1 MQTQFLKEQCHILRI
16 RAGMLLRIAKL
27 ESVGPTLSSLES
39 KMASS
44 LEGTHGWKRDNYGRK
59 RKDQDN
65 ESRRKSWG
73 SQRKRIYLVNNIFEP
88 WRNAKIE
95 AGYSHCSNSEFAA
108 HLLSLEYRQR

>member
-1 MQTQFLKEQCHILRI
+1 
-16 RAGMLLRIAKL
+16 MLLRIAKL

-44 LEGTHGWKRDNYGRK
+44 LEGVHGGKRDNSGRK
-59 RKDQDN
+59 RKHQDN

-73 SQRKRIYLVNNIFEP
+73 SQRKRIYLVNNIFEA

-95 AGYSHCSNSEFAA
+95 AGYSHCSDSEFAA
-108 HLLSLEYRQR
+108 HLLSLEYRRM